1 MVDCQQQPL
10 SESLDSTYSCVCVFV
25 FLFFSFFLFFFLP
38 AVVFDF
44 STCSLYTFHQLVYC
58 SQQNKRWSAH
68 QWVPLTVYGP
78 HKHHFSTTFLLKMS
92 PTTLFTHLKIILLQC
107 FQFSISATFNFSN
120 NKLNPNGPLTCSI
133 PTSFASTHAL
143 FVSTLMLS
151 RK

>member
-1 MVDCQQQPL
+1 MKIFLV
-10 SESLDSTYSCVCVFV
+10 LDLVRVWIQLIHAYSYVCVFV
-25 FLFFSFFLFFFLP
+25 FLFFFLP

-68 QWVPLTVYGP
+68 QWVPLTVYEP

-107 FQFSISATFNFSN
+107 FQFSISTTFSFSN
-120 NKLNPNGPLTCSI
+120 NKLYSNGPLV
-133 PTSFASTHAL
+133 
-143 FVSTLMLS
+143 VSNHIIFSSLIKLDIDHLS
-151 RK
+151 